1 MSPSITA
8 ASSSSSTSTS
18 SSIPAAS
25 STYSATNTAPTTA
38 ATIVTISVDSFQTG
52 NEGPKAIDG
61 VRSTLWHSRYKP
73 DIVPLP
79 HNAVLDLGV
88 TQQVTG
94 LTYLPRQDVAAGKPL
109 NGNIG
114 QYKIETS
121 TDSNTWTFATHGTYK
136 DDATLKTSNF
146 PLTSARY
153 VRITALTEA
162 GNRGPWTSAAEFG
175 ISIIFNASTPSPPS
189 RGKWGP
195 VFQLGIVAAG
205 AFVVPGSGN
214 VISFSRSGKKD
225 GGAGTGNT
233 WTSIYN
239 FATGAVT
246 QRNVAETKHD
256 MFCPGMSHDFNGNSI
271 LSGGQDAAV
280 VSLYTPGSDSWSIM
294 PQMNLLRGYQAQT
307 TLSDG
312 RTFLIGGSWLANPND
327 RGGKNAEIYDPATN
341 KWTMLPGCPVGPML
355 TNDNNGI
362 YRSDNHGWLFAW
374 SNATIF
380 QAGPSKNMHWYDAK
394 GTGSV
399 TSVGTRASDD
409 DAMCGNAVLYD
420 AAAGKI
426 FTVAGAP
433 SYENAAA
440 SAAAH
445 LITIGAP
452 GSTPSVVTLP
462 SLRYARS
469 FSNGVVLP
477 DGKIFVIGGQPYPVT
492 FTDTNAIMQPE
503 MWDPVTQ
510 TFELMPPHQIPRC
523 YHSVALLLLDGTVF
537 TAGGG
542 LCGSCSVNHLDAEI
556 YSPGYL
562 FNSDGTAATR
572 PVITSCSA
580 SVRVGGTINV
590 VTDSPVVR
598 FSLIRYGSATHTV
611 NTDQRRLAFDTGFSG
626 TTNIITV
633 PGDPG
638 IALPGVWMLFA
649 LNVQGVP
656 SVAKTVWVTAGG
668 Y

>member
-1 MSPSITA
+1 MSLSVPVT
-8 ASSSSSTSTS
+8 SSSSSTSSTS
-18 SSIPAAS
+18 SALSSS
-25 STYSATNTAPTTA
+25 STYSATNTAATSS
-38 ATIVTISVDSFQTG
+38 ATIIGISVDSFQVG

-61 VRSTLWHSRYKP
+61 IRSTIWHSRYKP

-79 HNAVLDLGV
+79 HNAVLDLGT

-114 QYKIETS
+114 QYRIETS
-121 TDSNTWTFATHGTYK
+121 TDNNTWTLATNGAFK
-136 DDATLKTSNF
+136 DDATLKTTTF
-146 PLTSARY
+146 PTASARY

-175 ISIIFNASTPSPPS
+175 ISILYNSSAPSTPSL
-189 RGKWGP
+189 GKWGP
-195 VFQLGIVAAG
+195 VIQLGIVAAG

-214 VISFSRSGKKD
+214 VIGFSRSGKKD

-233 WTSIYN
+233 WTAIYN

-256 MFCPGMSHDFNGNSI
+256 MFCPGMSHDFNGRTI
-271 LSGGQDAAV
+271 LSGGQDAAP
-280 VSLYTPGSDSWSIM
+280 VSGYTPASDSWAIM
-294 PQMNLLRGYQAQT
+294 PNMSLLRGYQGQT

-312 RTFLIGGSWLANPND
+312 RTFIIGGSWLSNPND

-341 KWTMLPGCPVGPML
+341 KWTLLPGCPVGPML

-394 GTGSV
+394 GSGSY
-399 TSVGTRASDD
+399 TSVGTRAADN
-409 DAMCGNAVLYD
+409 DAMCGVAVLYD

-426 FTVAGAP
+426 FTTAGAP
-433 SYENAAA
+433 SYENAGA
-440 SAAAH
+440 SAAAY
-445 LITIGAP
+445 LITIGSS

-462 SLRYARS
+462 SLHYARS
-469 FSNGVVLP
+469 FANGVILP
-477 DGKIFVIGGQPYPVT
+477 SGQVFVIGGQPYPVT
-492 FTDTNAIMQPE
+492 FTDTNAILQPE

-510 TFELMPPHQIPRC
+510 TFQLMPPHQIPRC
-523 YHSVALLLLDGTVF
+523 YHSVAVLLLDGTVF

-542 LCGSCSVNHLDAEI
+542 LCGSCAVNHLDAEI

-562 FNSDGTAATR
+562 FNSDGSAATR
-572 PVITSCSA
+572 PVITSSPS
-580 SVRVGGTINV
+580 SVRVGGTITV

-611 NTDQRRLAFDTGFSG
+611 NTDQRRLAFDTGVSG
-626 TTNIITV
+626 TSNTITV

-638 IALPGVWMLFA
+638 VALPGFWMLFA
-649 LNVQGVP
+649 LNAQGVP
-656 SVAKTVWVTAGG
+656 SVAKTVQVTL
-668 Y
+668 